1 MEHEQMDALQLADW
15 CEGNRSVHGHS
26 ESVAKELRRLHA
38 RNQELESRRSADTA
52 GALFD
57 FAGYLTTLPAKA
69 AFPVGSHHS
78 AEPMVEAL
86 KAWAKTRALSLESAD
101 VVGWDEGKKTA
112 PPVVVRE
119 VSFTEREEFEA
130 WWMLSPKTSNRR
142 PARLPDGQYANS
154 LADHAW
160 NGWQGRAAA
169 TIDLTEG
176 MLEKVAA
183 PDGWKLVP
191 VEVTPEMEAA
201 YYDPRKGVGAAA
213 EWGAMLDAAPNVDAP
228 MMGMAP
234 PATAPGV
241 LPEPDEYQY
250 RMKPNWDDKLPWTPW
265 EACSKES
272 AANLRKRKEIHD
284 WIYEVRERYT
294 EQQVRELLSAQ
305 PESATADYLDGVNI
319 GRLRKSLVHL
329 GHASGVGDEEVAADL
344 AGHVN
349 ALTRE
354 LLDMASAPKPN
365 VHVFA
370 TCDELF
376 CESCGQ
382 KRVRR
387 IDGEALPD
395 RLYEEPPQPQAD
407 AETLA
412 QAYERGR
419 RHGFHNRVAAYME
432 AKEQFTIAD
441 ALDAERYRWLRN
453 CDVETRD
460 NGDVFVGC
468 AKGKIVL
475 NGADL
480 DAIVGAAITA
490 AKGE

>member
-112 PPVVVRE
+112 PPAAARE

-228 MMGMAP
+228 VMGMAP
-234 PATAPGV
+234 PATAPVV

-265 EACSKES
+265 EDCSKES
-272 AANLRKRKEIHD
+272 AAIFRKLKEIHN

-294 EQQVRELLSAQ
+294 EQQVRALLAK
-305 PESATADYLDGVNI
+305 DLDAVNLD
-319 GRLRKSLVHL
+319 RLGKALTKL
-329 GHASGVGDEEVAADL
+329 GHATWVSQEAAAADIPRW
-344 AGHVN
+344 VN
-349 ALTRE
+349 ALT
-354 LLDMASAPKPN
+354 
-365 VHVFA
+365 
-370 TCDELF
+370 
-376 CESCGQ
+376 SC
-382 KRVRR
+382 VLE
-387 IDGEALPD
+387 IPEAA
-395 RLYEEPPQPQAD
+395 PQPQ
-407 AETLA
+407 
-412 QAYERGR
+412 
-419 RHGFHNRVAAYME
+419 
-432 AKEQFTIAD
+432 AD

-480 DAIVGAAITA
+480 DAIVGAAIAA

>member
-78 AEPMVEAL
+78 AVPMVEAL

-112 PPVVVRE
+112 PPAAARE

-130 WWMLSPKTSNRR
+130 WWMLSPKTSNKR

-234 PATAPGV
+234 PATAPVV

-250 RMKPNWDDKLPWTPW
+250 RMKGNWDAKLPWTPW

-272 AANLRKRKEIHD
+272 AAIFRKLKEVHN

-294 EQQVRELLSAQ
+294 EQQVLALRAK
-305 PESATADYLDGVNI
+305 DLDAVNLD
-319 GRLRKSLVHL
+319 RLGKALTKL
-329 GHASGVGDEEVAADL
+329 GHATWVSQEEAAADIPRW
-344 AGHVN
+344 VN
-349 ALTRE
+349 ALT
-354 LLDMASAPKPN
+354 
-365 VHVFA
+365 
-370 TCDELF
+370 
-376 CESCGQ
+376 SC
-382 KRVRR
+382 VLE
-387 IDGEALPD
+387 IPEAA
-395 RLYEEPPQPQAD
+395 PQPQAD
-407 AETLA
+407 ALDTERLDWLIE
-412 QAYERGR
+412 QGCSHGVVYEGSDKSFWMVWLDEHDALKDKHQIGR
-419 RHGFHNRVAAYME
+419 YHTAREAIDAAIAA
-432 AKEQFTIAD
+432 AKE
-441 ALDAERYRWLRN
+441 N
-453 CDVETRD
+453 
-460 NGDVFVGC
+460 
-468 AKGKIVL
+468 K
-475 NGADL
+475 
-480 DAIVGAAITA
+480 
-490 AKGE
+490 

>member
-112 PPVVVRE
+112 PPAAARE
-119 VSFTEREEFEA
+119 FSFTEREEFEA
-130 WWMLSPKTSNRR
+130 WWMLSPMTSNKR

-234 PATAPGV
+234 PATAPVV
-241 LPEPDEYQY
+241 LPEPFALYDGEKWYA
-250 RMKPNWDDKLPWTPW
+250 NEEAAICSCATIEKLQ
-265 EACSKES
+265 K
-272 AANLRKRKEIHD
+272 
-284 WIYEVRERYT
+284 VFT
-294 EQQVRELLSAQ
+294 EQQVRELLAQATCHQAQ
-305 PESATADYLDGVNI
+305 PVKQEPFAYFKPFVDGWMDC
-319 GRLRKSLVHL
+319 KET
-329 GHASGVGDEEVAADL
+329 DEGA
-344 AGHVN
+344 
-349 ALTRE
+349 R
-354 LLDMASAPKPN
+354 P
-365 VHVFA
+365 
-370 TCDELF
+370 
-376 CESCGQ
+376 
-382 KRVRR
+382 
-387 IDGEALPD
+387 
-395 RLYEEPPQPQAD
+395 LYEAPQPQAELQQS
-407 AETLA
+407 ATGEPVGYMNEGHIHELA
-412 QAYERGR
+412 MKRLPYGYVYPEAGAGASTAVYT
-419 RHGFHNRVAAYME
+419 HTAPSVPDDVAR
-432 AKEQFTIAD
+432 
-441 ALDAERYRWLRN
+441 DAERYRWLRN

>member
-1 MEHEQMDALQLADW
+1 MNPE
-15 CEGNRSVHGHS
+15 
-26 ESVAKELRRLHA
+26 
-38 RNQELESRRSADTA
+38 
-52 GALFD
+52 D
-57 FAGYLTTLPAKA
+57 FAERWA
-69 AFPVGSHHS
+69 AEQERRYQAQMEAADMRQEA
-78 AEPMVEAL
+78 AEAH
-86 KAWAKTRALSLESAD
+86 AA
-101 VVGWDEGKKTA
+101 
-112 PPVVVRE
+112 RE

-130 WWMLSPKTSNRR
+130 WWMLSPMTSNRR

-241 LPEPDEYQY
+241 LPEP
-250 RMKPNWDDKLPWTPW
+250 
-265 EACSKES
+265 EAYLFQHEETGQTMFVE
-272 AANLRKRKEIHD
+272 AQQVEWGFEANNPRLQKISG
-284 WIYEVRERYT
+284 VYT
-294 EQQVRELLSAQ
+294 EEQVRELLAAHGITQKRAKQRQGETPMVINTSAEHAALYREFCEWCNTV
-305 PESATADYLDGVNI
+305 PYLDLDPRLHTHGGRIEDGGYISDIATA
-319 GRLRKSLVHL
+319 K
-329 GHASGVGDEEVAADL
+329 AFAAWQ
-344 AGHVN
+344 A
-349 ALTRE
+349 ARR
-354 LLDMASAPKPN
+354 
-365 VHVFA
+365 A
-370 TCDELF
+370 T
-376 CESCGQ
+376 
-382 KRVRR
+382 
-387 IDGEALPD
+387 AA
-395 RLYEEPPQPQAD
+395 PQPQAD

-432 AKEQFTIAD
+432 AKEQYTIAD
-441 ALDAERYRWLRN
+441 ALGAERYRWLRN

-460 NGDVFVGC
+460 NGGVFVGC

-480 DAIVGAAITA
+480 DAVVGAAIAA
-490 AKGE
+490 AKEKP

>member
-1 MEHEQMDALQLADW
+1 MNPE
-15 CEGNRSVHGHS
+15 
-26 ESVAKELRRLHA
+26 
-38 RNQELESRRSADTA
+38 
-52 GALFD
+52 D
-57 FAGYLTTLPAKA
+57 FAERWA
-69 AFPVGSHHS
+69 AEQERRYQAQMEAADMRQEA
-78 AEPMVEAL
+78 AEAH
-86 KAWAKTRALSLESAD
+86 AA
-101 VVGWDEGKKTA
+101 
-112 PPVVVRE
+112 RE

-130 WWMLSPKTSNRR
+130 WWMLSPMTSNRR

-241 LPEPDEYQY
+241 LPEP
-250 RMKPNWDDKLPWTPW
+250 
-265 EACSKES
+265 EAYLFQHEETGQTMFVD
-272 AANLRKRKEIHD
+272 AQQVEWGFEANNPRLQKISG
-284 WIYEVRERYT
+284 VYT
-294 EQQVRELLSAQ
+294 EEQVRELLAAHGITQKRAKQRQGETPMVINTGAEHAALYREFCEWCNTVPYLDLDPRLHTHGGRIEDGGYISDI
-305 PESATADYLDGVNI
+305 ATAT
-319 GRLRKSLVHL
+319 
-329 GHASGVGDEEVAADL
+329 AFAAWQ
-344 AGHVN
+344 A
-349 ALTRE
+349 ARR
-354 LLDMASAPKPN
+354 
-365 VHVFA
+365 A
-370 TCDELF
+370 T
-376 CESCGQ
+376 
-382 KRVRR
+382 
-387 IDGEALPD
+387 AA
-395 RLYEEPPQPQAD
+395 PQPQAD

-480 DAIVGAAITA
+480 AATVGAAITA
-490 AKGE
+490 AKEKP